1 MTSLQDFWPPH
12 SAALSMWAC
21 TLAQHSSFSPLCGY
35 PRMSR
40 GCLLTT
46 LSIIIKVEISKEEG
60 KELKGVE
67 LTTPDSWIKF
77 EEL

>member
-1 MTSLQDFWPPH
+1 
-12 SAALSMWAC
+12 
-21 TLAQHSSFSPLCGY
+21 
-35 PRMSR
+35 MSR